1 MHESAFD
8 VHGFP
13 LLAEYAVMLSDKHI
27 DMSFIHPGG
36 FMRSNEHV
44 KLVKTTGESATP
56 DFGNLYLRKEELAW
70 EWFAMTHL
78 DHTAGKLGRDKIQ
91 YTTTSRPA
99 KEGSL
104 VENLARFKAMMAS
117 ADEAEM
123 ANMSNCTSVGSSF
136 LVTCDGYGRP
146 SYTPLSAM
154 FDGVCAVLRK
164 TWQSAPG
171 RAAHP
176 LPVVKK
182 KTGTP
187 RNQDVLVTN
196 VYSGISTN
204 QSPAL
209 GSDDDTGAVFPT
221 VIQSHDGKFRTS
233 VKAALLCSSECC
245 ETVTKFL
252 DRMNAG
258 SMEQVHMAKRTAGT
272 RRVGVMV
279 FETNINAEEFLATA
293 DERKLGI
300 ALGTVFLQTILM
312 NNATPA
318 CSLDDDALNDTN
330 DVTYG
335 KYSDTVY
342 RLVHDYVHVLFEN
355 SEWPTIP
362 SGVYDPQGD
371 WFSKSMG
378 VTTLKDA
385 DGRMVIVFCV
395 KGDLLTFARL
405 MYRYG
410 CGFPIDT
417 AYVKE
422 MLYSSGDGSTVE
434 VKDGEW
440 GSVKLAD
447 KIIGGYIGRSCS
459 DTDGN
464 APLTTASNGDCGP
477 LFRAPMSYVSEGR
490 SPSRE
495 WYTTGTRSTISVN
508 SVIHYEDDGSDC
520 DPGPC
525 DTAF

>member
-1 MHESAFD
+1 
-8 VHGFP
+8 
-13 LLAEYAVMLSDKHI
+13 
-27 DMSFIHPGG
+27 
-36 FMRSNEHV
+36 
-44 KLVKTTGESATP
+44 
-56 DFGNLYLRKEELAW
+56 
-70 EWFAMTHL
+70 MTHL

-279 FETNINAEEFLATA
+279 FETNINAEEFLAGA

-300 ALGTVFLQTILM
+300 ALGTVFLQTILL

-459 DTDGN
+459 DADGN

-477 LFRAPMSYVSEGR
+477 LFRAPMAYVSEGR
-490 SPSRE
+490 APSRE
-495 WYTTGTRSTISVN
+495 WYITGTRATISVN

-520 DPGPC
+520 DPGSC